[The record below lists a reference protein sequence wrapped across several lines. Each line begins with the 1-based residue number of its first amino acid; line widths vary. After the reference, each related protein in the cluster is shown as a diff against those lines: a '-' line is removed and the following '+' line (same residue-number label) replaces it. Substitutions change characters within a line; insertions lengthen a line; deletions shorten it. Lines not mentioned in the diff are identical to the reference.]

1 MNKKEGKNEENN
13 LKKNERSEKGDHI
26 FSSKNERR
34 SKQGFFFFKKRT
46 HTRGKMYKN
55 IVNNEKREQT
65 GEQKEK
71 QRKISQKTKL
81 KNRENQVHK
90 RSDKFIGVKKR
101 FKNV

>member
-1 MNKKEGKNEENN
+1 
-13 LKKNERSEKGDHI
+13 
-26 FSSKNERR
+26 
-34 SKQGFFFFKKRT
+34 
-46 HTRGKMYKN
+46 MYKN

-71 QRKISQKTKL
+71 QRKISKKTKL

-101 FKNV
+101 FKNE